1 MSASSLRF
9 VIAIDLQSLV
19 EIAREAR
26 QKSVLI
32 GITFR
37 SNRRKQRMKRMVRK
51 SGHLSGGCRTTDTSK
66 TNEQKTKKSVPEA
79 NPQPKFI
86 EPMT

>member
-1 MSASSLRF
+1 
-9 VIAIDLQSLV
+9 
-19 EIAREAR
+19 
-26 QKSVLI
+26 
-32 GITFR
+32 
-37 SNRRKQRMKRMVRK
+37 MKRMVRK
-51 SGHLSGGCRTTDTSK
+51 SGHFSGSCRTTDTSKRRWKNK